1 LDEVRQKVMLDLFAS
16 PGTLIPVVAGVSALM
31 LSWAIGGNATAN
43 AIGIIAVMGGVGHF
57 ASRLVL
63 GLESMTQRAY
73 EAILQRDER
82 IRKDALDKLE
92 TDLRNDKDGRTDAC
106 LKQLRHLHDQFQTA
120 RAKNRLIANH
130 PQLISRVEE
139 IFDASVLQLQRSLE
153 LYELSQKLTGTARQ
167 NVLDE
172 REQVITDVLE
182 TRDHM
187 NAIIQQFHTF
197 TIRRESSELGR
208 LRSELDETLQV
219 AKRTEERM
227 SAMARPNPTFDK
239 SEFQ

>member
-1 LDEVRQKVMLDLFAS
+1 LEEVRQKVMLDLFAS
-16 PGTLIPVVAGVSALM
+16 PGTLIPVVVGVSALM
-31 LSWAIGGNATAN
+31 LSWAIGGDAAAN
-43 AIGIIAVMGGVGHF
+43 AIGIIGVIGGVGHF

-73 EAILQRDER
+73 EAILQRDEKH
-82 IRKDALDKLE
+82 RKDSLDKLE
-92 TDLRNDKDGRTDAC
+92 ADLRNDKDGRTDAS
-106 LKQLRHLHDQFQTA
+106 LKQLRNLHDQFQSA

-130 PQLISRVEE
+130 PQLTSRVEE

-153 LYELSQKLTGTARQ
+153 LYELSLKLTGPAKK

-172 REQVITDVLE
+172 REQVITDVLK

-187 NAIIQQFHTF
+187 NAIIEQFHTL

-208 LRSELDETLQV
+208 LRNELDETLQV

-227 SAMARPNPTFDK
+227 SAMNTPNPNFDK

>member
-1 LDEVRQKVMLDLFAS
+1 MDEVRQKVMLDLFAS
-16 PGTLIPVVAGVSALM
+16 PGTLIPVVVGVSALL
-31 LSWAIGGNATAN
+31 LSWAIGGDAAAN
-43 AIGIIAVMGGVGHF
+43 AIGIIGIMGGVGHF

-73 EAILQRDER
+73 EAILQRDEKE
-82 IRKDALDKLE
+82 RKDSLDKLE
-92 TDLRNDKDGRTDAC
+92 ADLRQDKDGRTDAC
-106 LKQLRHLHDQFQTA
+106 LKQLRQLHDQFQSA
-120 RAKNRLIANH
+120 RAKNRLIASH

-153 LYELSQKLTGTARQ
+153 LYELSQKLTGPAKK
-167 NVLDE
+167 NALDE

-187 NAIIQQFHTF
+187 NAIIEQFHTF

-227 SAMARPNPTFDK
+227 SAITRPNPNLDK
-239 SEFQ
+239 SDFQ

>member
-16 PGTLIPVVAGVSALM
+16 PGTLIPVVAGASALL
-31 LSWAIGGNATAN
+31 LSWAIGGDATAN
-43 AIGIIAVMGGVGHF
+43 AIGIIGIMGGIGHF

-73 EAILQRDER
+73 EAILQRDEKQ
-82 IRKDALDKLE
+82 RKDALDKLE
-92 TDLRNDKDGRTDAC
+92 ADLRQDKDGRTDAC
-106 LKQLRHLHDQFQTA
+106 LKQMRNLHDQFQSA

-153 LYELSQKLTGTARQ
+153 LYELSEKLTGPAKKKA
-167 NVLDE
+167 LEE
-172 REQVITDVLE
+172 REQVIADVLE

-187 NAIIQQFHTF
+187 NAIIEQFHTF
-197 TIRRESSELGR
+197 AIRRESSELGR

-227 SAMARPNPTFDK
+227 SAMSGPNPNFDK

>member
-1 LDEVRQKVMLDLFAS
+1 MDEVRQKVMLDLFAS
-16 PGTLIPVVAGVSALM
+16 PGTLIPVVAGVSALL
-31 LSWAIGGNATAN
+31 LSWAIGGDATAN
-43 AIGIIAVMGGVGHF
+43 AIGIIGIMGGVGHF

-73 EAILQRDER
+73 EAILQRDE
-82 IRKDALDKLE
+82 KELKESLDKLE
-92 TDLRNDKDGRTDAC
+92 ADLRQDKDDRTVAC
-106 LKQLRHLHDQFQTA
+106 LKQLRHLNAQFQSA
-120 RAKNRLIANH
+120 RAKNRLIASH

-153 LYELSQKLTGTARQ
+153 LYELSQKLTGPAKK
-167 NVLDE
+167 NALAE

-187 NAIIQQFHTF
+187 NAIIEQFHTF

-219 AKRTEERM
+219 AKRTEERI
-227 SAMARPNPTFDK
+227 SAITRPNPNLDK
-239 SEFQ
+239 SDFQ